1 MGQSC
6 TDVDVI
12 IKMLDAGMNVA
23 RLDFSVGDHKSHG
36 IEVANLNAALKQRP
50 DKFVAI
56 MLETKGPEIRTCNLQ
71 EGKDVFLN
79 DGQNFEVFTDT
90 AMEGN
95 DQ

>member
-36 IEVANLNAALKQRP
+36 IEVANLNAALK
-50 DKFVAI
+50 
-56 MLETKGPEIRTCNLQ
+56 
-71 EGKDVFLN
+71 
-79 DGQNFEVFTDT
+79 
-90 AMEGN
+90 
-95 DQ
+95 